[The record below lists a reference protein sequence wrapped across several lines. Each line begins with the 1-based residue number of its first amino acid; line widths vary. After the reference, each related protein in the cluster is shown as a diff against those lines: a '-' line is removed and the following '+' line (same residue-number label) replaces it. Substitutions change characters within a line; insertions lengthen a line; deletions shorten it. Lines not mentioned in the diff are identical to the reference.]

1 MRLLLEGTSLERR
14 RTWTLT
20 VGQTLLPARL
30 ENLLVARIDALPEG
44 ARRLAQVAAVIGR
57 TFEVPLLERVAD
69 ADDVADELL
78 ALVRA
83 EIVRE
88 LRRYPDLVCEFRHG
102 LLHEAAL
109 STLTPGRHRELA
121 GQVGAALEEL
131 LGRPGGGRGRADR
144 PVLRAQRP
152 ARQGGHVPRARGRGR
167 EQRPGHGAEL
177 LEAAR
182 RAAARQ
188 GDVEAERRV
197 GARLLDLPADGAD
210 ARP

>member
-1 MRLLLEGTSLERR
+1 M
-14 RTWTLT
+14 
-20 VGQTLLPARL
+20 
-30 ENLLVARIDALPEG
+30 
-44 ARRLAQVAAVIGR
+44 IGR
-57 TFEVPLLERVAD
+57 SFEVPLLERVAD
-69 ADDVADELL
+69 TGDVAEGLL

-83 EIVRE
+83 EIVHE

-131 LGRPGGGRGRADR
+131 LG
-144 PVLRAQRP
+144 
-152 ARQGGHVPRARGRGR
+152 PRAADEAELIAQYYVRSDRLDKAITYLERAAEASSGD
-167 EQRPGHGAEL
+167 PAHGAEL

-188 GDVEAERRV
+188 GDAEAERRV
-197 GARLLDLPADGAD
+197 DARLGDLPARGAD